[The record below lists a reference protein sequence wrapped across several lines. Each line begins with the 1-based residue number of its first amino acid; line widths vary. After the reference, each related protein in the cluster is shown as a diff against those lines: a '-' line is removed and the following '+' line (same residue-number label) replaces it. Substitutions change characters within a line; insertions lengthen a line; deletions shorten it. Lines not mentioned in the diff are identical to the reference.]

1 MIPTR
6 QDTPQNKTILIVDDI
21 PANLGVMVIYL
32 EQLGFNVVTAQDG
45 EEAVQRAQFVQPD
58 LILLDVML
66 PGMDGFETCRRMK
79 AIPSIEAI
87 PVIFMT
93 ALTETKKKVE
103 GFAAGGADYVTKP
116 FQIDEVFARITTQL
130 QLRAMHQQLVL
141 QNLALQ
147 NEITERARLDERM
160 RIASLVY
167 QNSAE
172 GMQVMDAAN
181 RTLSINPACSR
192 ITGYAFD
199 EIVGTDSQLFRSSCH
214 EPAFYAALRE
224 ILRNDGH
231 WHGEMWNLHKNG
243 ERYATWMVINR
254 LNNEDGSLY
263 GHVAQFSD
271 ITEKKASE
279 ALISRQANFDELTGL
294 PNRRMFGER
303 LTQEI
308 SKHHRADL
316 SLALLFIDL
325 DRFKEINDTL
335 GHAAGDRVL
344 VEAGRRIR
352 ALTRE
357 SDVVARLGG
366 DEFIVLLP
374 QIRALHQVEQIA
386 RALVN
391 SLAKPFVLDGT
402 LTFVSASIGIS
413 LHADAAPE
421 GGQLLNHADQA
432 MYVAKNLGGNCFSF
446 FTPLL
451 QQAAISRRS
460 LINDLRVALDS
471 GQFLV
476 YFQPIVE
483 LPTGR
488 IRKAEALV
496 RWQHPQRGILG
507 PAEFISIAEE
517 TGLIIELGDW
527 VFREAVRWARRWRDR
542 VCADFQI
549 SINISPMQF
558 KMDGDV
564 QEQAWL
570 AHLAAENFP
579 ATGIVLEITE
589 GLLLKDNNKIRG
601 KLQRLKQAG
610 IQMAIDDFGT
620 GYSSLSYLKK
630 FDIDFLKI
638 DRSFVRNLTTDPND
652 RVLSKA
658 IIMMAHQLG
667 LKVIA
672 EGVET
677 AEQRNFLLAAGCD
690 YAQGY
695 LYSTPLP
702 PTQFEQLLENNLIAS
717 GHAALP
723 KLPALSLACDA
734 AGACV
739 SSA

>member
-1 MIPTR
+1 MTPTA
-6 QDTPQNKTILIVDDI
+6 QCAAQNKTILIVDDI
-21 PANLGVMVIYL
+21 PANLGVMVSYL
-32 EQLGFNVVTAQDG
+32 EQLGFDVVTAQDG
-45 EEAVQRAQFVQPD
+45 EEALQRAQFVQPD

-79 AIPSIEAI
+79 AIASIEAI

-130 QLRAMHQQLVL
+130 HLRTMHQQLLL

-147 NEITERARLDERM
+147 NEITKRAHLDERM

-172 GMQVMDAAN
+172 GMLVMDAAN
-181 RTLSINPACSR
+181 RTLSINPAFSN

-199 EIVGTDSQLFRSSCH
+199 DMASTDSHLFRSSCH
-214 EPAFYAALRE
+214 DPAFYADLWE
-224 ILRNDGH
+224 TLRNDGH
-231 WHGEMWNLHKNG
+231 WHGEVWNMRKNG
-243 ERYATWMVINR
+243 NRYVTWTVINR
-254 LNNEDGSLY
+254 INNDDGSLY
-263 GHVAQFSD
+263 GHVALFSD
-271 ITEKKASE
+271 ITDKKASE
-279 ALISRQANFDELTGL
+279 ELIARQANFDELTGL

-308 SKHHRADL
+308 SNHHRTGL

-344 VEAGRRIR
+344 MEAGRRIR
-352 ALTRE
+352 ANTRE
-357 SDVVARLGG
+357 SDIVARLGG
-366 DEFIVLLP
+366 DEFIVVLTH
-374 QIRALHQVEQIA
+374 IRSQHHVEQIA
-386 RALVN
+386 QVLVD
-391 SLAKPFVLDGT
+391 SLAKPFVLDDAV
-402 LTFVSASIGIS
+402 TFVSASIGIS
-413 LHADAAPE
+413 LHTDAVPE
-421 GGQLLNHADQA
+421 GGQLLSHADQA
-432 MYVAKNLGGNCFSF
+432 MYVAKSLGGNCFSY

-451 QQAAISRRS
+451 QQAAINRRS
-460 LINDLRVALDS
+460 LINDLRIAIDHK
-471 GQFLV
+471 QFLV

-483 LPTGR
+483 LATGR
-488 IRKAEALV
+488 ISKVEALV

-507 PAEFISIAEE
+507 PLEFVSVAEE
-517 TGLIIELGDW
+517 TGLIVEIGNW
-527 VFREAVRWARRWRDR
+527 VFRQAVRWAKRWADL
-542 VCADFQI
+542 VCDNVQI
-549 SINISPMQF
+549 SINISPVQF
-558 KMDGDV
+558 KAEGDV

-570 AHLAAENFP
+570 AYLKAVNFP
-579 ATGIVLEITE
+579 ATGVVLEITE
-589 GLLLKDNNKIRG
+589 GLLLDNNNKVRD
-601 KLQRLKQAG
+601 KLRQYKQAG
-610 IQMAIDDFGT
+610 IQVAIDDFGT

-638 DRSFVRNLTTDPND
+638 DRSFIRNLSTDQND

-658 IIMMAHQLG
+658 IIVMAHQLG

-677 AEQRNFLLAAGCD
+677 EEQRSFLLAAGCD

-695 LYSTPLP
+695 LISKPVP
-702 PTQFEQLLENNLIAS
+702 PQKFEQLLLRNAVAL
-717 GHAALP
+717 GHAT
-723 KLPALSLACDA
+723 LPALPALQASPFMA
-734 AGACV
+734 
-739 SSA
+739 